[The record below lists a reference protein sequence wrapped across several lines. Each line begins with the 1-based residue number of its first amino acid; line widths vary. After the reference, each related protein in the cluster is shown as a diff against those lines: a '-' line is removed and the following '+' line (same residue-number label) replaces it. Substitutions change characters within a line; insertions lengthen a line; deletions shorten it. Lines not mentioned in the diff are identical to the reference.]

1 MKWTAPEEWQKIT
14 AIDAHTGGEPLRIFA
29 GGYPPLQGN
38 TILEKR
44 RYAKEKLDHLRTA
57 TLWEPRGHADMYGCI
72 ITEPVTKDGDCGLI
86 FTHNEGY
93 SSMCGHGIIAVTKVG
108 LEAGLI
114 AGGKNKEQI
123 KFDTPAGRVTAYPH
137 WEGDRVKEVSFF
149 NVPSFVYALNLSVE
163 VPWLGNVAF
172 DLAFGGA
179 FYAFVNAESVGVELN
194 PSGFRRLIELGTS
207 IKKAVIENHP
217 VKHPFEEDLSFLY
230 GVIFI
235 GQAQDPRHH
244 SRNICVFADGEVDR
258 CPTGTGVSARTALH
272 HARGELKPAES
283 ITIESIIGSCFKAEI
298 SEVTKFGPFDA
309 VIPKVTGS
317 AHICGI
323 NTLLLDPDDPL
334 GSGFILR

>member
-14 AIDAHTGGEPLRIFA
+14 AIDAHTGGEPLRIFIDGHPA
-29 GGYPPLQGN
+29 LKGD

-44 RYAKEKLDHLRTA
+44 RYAKEKLDRLRTA

-72 ITEPVTKDGDCGLI
+72 ITEPVTEDGDCGLI

-108 LEAGLI
+108 LETGII

-123 KFDTPAGRVTAYPH
+123 RFDTPAGRVTAYPH
-137 WEGDRVKEVSFF
+137 WEGDRVKEVSFY
-149 NVPSFVYALNLSVE
+149 NVPTFVYALDLSVE
-163 VPWLGNVAF
+163 VPELGNIKY

-179 FYAFVNAESVGVELN
+179 FYAFVRAESVDVELS
-194 PSGFRRLIELGTS
+194 PAGFRRLIELGTS
-207 IKKAVIENHP
+207 IKKAVMASHP

-235 GQAQDPRHH
+235 GQAKNPQNH
-244 SRNICVFADGEVDR
+244 SRNVCVFADGEVDR

-272 HARGELKPAES
+272 YARGELKPGES
-283 ITIESIIGSCFKAEI
+283 ITIESIIGSCFKAEV
-298 SEVTKFGPFDA
+298 SEVTKFGHFDA

>member
-1 MKWTAPEEWQKIT
+1 MKWTTPEKWQKIT
-14 AIDAHTGGEPLRIFA
+14 AIDAHTGGEPLRIFIDGHPA
-29 GGYPPLQGN
+29 LKGD

-44 RYAKEKLDHLRTA
+44 RYAKEKLDRLRTA

-72 ITEPVTKDGDCGLI
+72 ITEPVTEDGDCGLI

-108 LEAGLI
+108 LETGII

-123 KFDTPAGRVTAYPH
+123 RFDTPAGRVTAYPH
-137 WEGDRVKEVSFF
+137 WEGDRVKEVSFY
-149 NVPSFVYALNLSVE
+149 NVPTFVYALDLSVE
-163 VPWLGNVAF
+163 VPELGNIKY

-179 FYAFVNAESVGVELN
+179 FYAFVKAESVDVELS
-194 PSGFRRLIELGTS
+194 PAGFRRLIELGTS
-207 IKKAVIENHP
+207 IKKAVMASHP

-235 GQAQDPRHH
+235 GQAKNPQNH
-244 SRNICVFADGEVDR
+244 SRNVCVFADGEVDR

-272 HARGELKPAES
+272 YARGELKPGES
-283 ITIESIIGSCFKAEI
+283 ITIESIIGSCFKAEV
-298 SEVTKFGPFDA
+298 SEVTKFGHFDA